1 VIFTAVFLMKLQ
13 QSSAGGRIVST
24 QYAVVW
30 SAGPRREVTRS
41 LTWKAAEA
49 FITMAEDKGVTVE
62 MVIFE

>member
-1 VIFTAVFLMKLQ
+1 MD
-13 QSSAGGRIVST
+13 T